1 MDLSNETMIHVKD
14 GDVEYLQFRKLL
26 EYKDKV
32 QHCYTLRGKNKDY
45 AKVDNNNYKEL
56 YESLNIDYDGFTKI
70 EHQAHSDLVE
80 KVENVNEFHN
90 NVDGLLTDKKGISL
104 SLRFADCTPILFYDP
119 VKNVIGNIHSGWKG
133 TAQKIGQKGLL
144 KMIKEYDCNVKDIIC
159 CIGPCIGLCHF
170 EVGEDVKEI
179 FENTFSYLGNLE
191 NFIKKGE
198 KKEDGQKYFIDTT
211 LINRMLLEEVGVL
224 PQNIIESNICTV
236 CNKEY
241 MHSYRADK
249 ENAGRNTAIIGLKKV
264 NKYANINAR

>member
-1 MDLSNETMIHVKD
+1 MDLSNECMIHVKD

-32 QHCYTLRGKNKDY
+32 QHCYTLRGKNRDY
-45 AKVDNNNYKEL
+45 AEVDNNNYKEL

-80 KVENVNEFHN
+80 KVENMHESHN

-144 KMIKEYDCNVKDIIC
+144 KMIEEYDCNVKDIIC
-159 CIGPCIGLCHF
+159 CIGPCIGMCHF

-179 FENTFSYLGNLE
+179 FENNFSYLGNLE
-191 NFIKKGE
+191 NIIKKGE
-198 KKEDGQKYFIDTT
+198 KREEGQKYFIDTT

-224 PQNIIESNICTV
+224 SKNIIESNICTV

-249 ENAGRNTAIIGLKKV
+249 ENAGRNTTIIGLKKV